1 MAGNSIGERFVVTS
15 FGESHGRCVGV
26 VIDGCPAGL
35 PLSEEDVQPLL
46 DLRRPGQSLVAS
58 QRREEDR
65 VEILSG
71 VFNGFTTGA
80 PIAMVVWNKDVDSRS
95 YKRLLETPRPGHAD
109 YFARVKYGGFN
120 DWRGG
125 GRFSGR
131 ITTGFVMA
139 GAVAIKLLRVT
150 LGTEVLAYVK
160 RIDGV
165 EARELPVDAI
175 RAKRYSNDLRCPDE
189 EAAERMRQV
198 VLEARGSG
206 DSVGSLVE
214 CLVLNVPPGLGEP
227 VFSSLDS
234 DLARAL
240 LSIPAVKGIEFGAG
254 FGVVNSRGS
263 LNNDPLGLVDGRV
276 VPVTNN
282 AGGIVGGLS
291 TGREIVVR
299 VAFKP
304 PASIA
309 LPQRTLNVRTMSEE
323 EVVVTGRH
331 DPVIGPRAVP
341 VVESVVAM
349 VLADHA
355 VRAGVIPP
363 VLRTGK
369 DLVLPDSGEAT
380 RA

>member
-35 PLSEEDVQPLL
+35 PLSGEDVQPLL

-80 PIAMVVWNKDVDSRS
+80 PIAMVVWNRDVDSRS
-95 YKRLLETPRPGHAD
+95 YERLLETPRPGHAD

-131 ITTGFVMA
+131 ITAGFVMA
-139 GAVAIKLLRVT
+139 GAVAMKLLKVT
-150 LGTEVLAYVK
+150 LGVEVLAYVK

-165 EARELPVDAI
+165 EASELAVDAI
-175 RAKRYSNDLRCPDE
+175 RAKRYSNDVRCPDE

-198 VLEARGSG
+198 VLEARRSG

-214 CLVLNVPPGLGEP
+214 CLALNVPLGLGEP

-240 LSIPAVKGIEFGAG
+240 FSVPAVKGVEFGAG
-254 FGVVNSRGS
+254 FGVVGSRGS
-263 LNNDPLGLVDGRV
+263 LNNDPLGFVDGRV
-276 VPVTNN
+276 TSLTNN

-309 LPQRTLNVRTMSEE
+309 LPQRTLNLRTMSQE

-341 VVESVVAM
+341 VVESVVAI

-355 VRAGVIPP
+355 IRAGLVPP

-369 DLVLPDSGEAT
+369 DEALGSSGEVT

>member
-95 YKRLLETPRPGHAD
+95 YERLLETPRPGHAD

-139 GAVAIKLLRVT
+139 GAVAMKLLRVT

-369 DLVLPDSGEAT
+369 DLVLSDSGEAT